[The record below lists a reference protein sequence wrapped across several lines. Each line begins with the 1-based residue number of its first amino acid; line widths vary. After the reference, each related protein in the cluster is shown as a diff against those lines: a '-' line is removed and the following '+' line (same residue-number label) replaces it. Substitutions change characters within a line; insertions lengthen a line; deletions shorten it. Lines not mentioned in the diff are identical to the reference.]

1 MAIPGVNVTVNDGG
15 LRIDPVVSGPR
26 VMLLGTTSSTDL
38 AINEPVVVVD
48 VTRAMNALREDS
60 GAYGDNTR
68 HESELSLAL
77 AETLGA
83 GAPLVEVVKIATV
96 TGAIDY
102 TGYSPA
108 NRFIALSGAYDTLA
122 NHPTDVVVPVGAYAE
137 DFIGTGWNNA
147 SGIFTGGSYT
157 SESFLRQLAR
167 FCYSQTVNQTTTI
180 GVIGVKPPLLAPV
193 TGASTNYA
201 STGDSGY
208 LFGTPSLSN
217 IAGWASYV
225 QGSAPT
231 KINSIWLNYLSGS
244 TLSYASQYLQASA
257 FQAID
262 TSGSGIVDELGNK
275 VDIGAYVNVI
285 AAPIRC
291 LNSVTRKLADE
302 SDATLTNTSINTSG
316 AAAYAGLISSLDPH
330 SGTTNKPIPGIVPS
344 RKLSLTQAD
353 SINTYRL
360 VTMLERSRG
369 FVVVQGHTGAYKVND
384 YTRSDYTQLTTVRIT
399 QAAIDQIRLAT
410 EPFIG
415 EALNGAN
422 LNAMR
427 QAVDTGLR
435 NMKLAGALNRYDFN
449 ILSTPDQQ
457 VLGQATV
464 DLTIVPAFEL
474 VRVNV
479 SVKLAK
485 Q

>member
-60 GAYGDNTR
+60 GAYNDNTR

-77 AETLGA
+77 TEALGA
-83 GAPLVEVVKIATV
+83 GAPLIEVVKIATV

-102 TGYSPA
+102 TGYASA
-108 NRFIALSGAYDTLA
+108 YRFIALSGAYDALA

-137 DFIGTGWNNA
+137 DYIGTGWNNA

-157 SESFLRQLAR
+157 SESFLRQLGR
-167 FCYSQTVNQTTTI
+167 FCYNQTVNQTTTI

-193 TGASTNYA
+193 TGASTNYV
-201 STGDSGY
+201 STGDNGY
-208 LFGTPSLSN
+208 LFGTPSLTN

-225 QGSAPT
+225 QGAAPT
-231 KINSIWLNYLSGS
+231 KVSAAWLSYLSGS
-244 TLSYASQYLQASA
+244 TLSYNSAYLNPGA

-262 TSGSGIVDELGNK
+262 SSGSGLVDELGNK
-275 VDIGAYVNVI
+275 VDIGAYVNVV
-285 AAPIRC
+285 AAPVRC
-291 LNSVTRKLADE
+291 TNSASRKLADE
-302 SDATLTNTSINTSG
+302 MDASLTNVSINTSA
-316 AAAYAGLISSLDPH
+316 AAAYAGLIASLDPH
-330 SGTTNKPIPGIVPS
+330 SGTTNKTIPGIIPA

-353 SINTYRL
+353 AINAYRI
-360 VTMLERSRG
+360 VTMLERTRG

-399 QAAIDQIRLAT
+399 QAAIDQVRLAT